1 MFTQIT
7 GAKVASYW
15 SLEVM
20 RVTLKKI
27 TTQAQFVSR
36 DYMVYVRDFALSKGI
51 SAKTL
56 VENSN
61 ADLQLLLNPPLRVSE
76 QTFHRMG
83 YNLFSA
89 LPNPYEGVLEF
100 GKGMVLSLH
109 GSLGVAIQGASNID
123 EVASLARQYYQT
135 RANSRE
141 LKLVNDVDYMC
152 LRLSEE
158 RTKFDFFFS
167 LAALVSFEFVLEK
180 LLSQYTLNGQCIIH
194 QRAKEPDD
202 FPWEKVTGYQIK
214 FDQEYNQ
221 LMVPKYWRTLSINSI
236 DPELAT
242 LAKSQCDATLAEML
256 SKDLVNEIRQ
266 KLHSLPNKNT
276 SLKEMARL
284 LFVSP
289 STLQRRL
296 REFDTTYKDIKL
308 EVRLTTAKKM
318 LFDGVSN
325 LEQISEKLGFS
336 DASSF
341 TKSFKT
347 FSGHT
352 PAAYRKEHA
361 L

>member
-1 MFTQIT
+1 M
-7 GAKVASYW
+7 
-15 SLEVM
+15 
-20 RVTLKKI
+20 TLKKI
-27 TTQAQFVSR
+27 TKQAQFVSR

-56 VENSN
+56 VEDSN
-61 ADLQLLLNPPLRVSE
+61 ADLQLLLNPPQRVSE

-83 YNLFSA
+83 YNLFNA

-100 GKGMVLSLH
+100 GKGMGLSLH
-109 GSLGVAIQGASNID
+109 GSLGVAIQGAPNVD
-123 EVASLARQYYQT
+123 EVAKLARQYYQT

-141 LKLVNDVDYMC
+141 LKLIDEVDHMC
-152 LRLSEE
+152 LRMSEE
-158 RTKFDFFFS
+158 RTKYDYFFS

-180 LLSQYTLNGQCIIH
+180 LLSQYNLNGQCVIH
-194 QRAKEPDD
+194 QRAKEPDN
-202 FPWEKVTGYQIK
+202 FPWEKVQGYQIK
-214 FDQEYNQ
+214 FAQDHNQ
-221 LMVPKYWRTLSINSI
+221 LIVPKHWLNLSIDSI

-242 LAKSQCDATLAEML
+242 LAKSQCDATLAEVS
-256 SKDLVNEIRQ
+256 SKDLVIEIRQ
-266 KLHSLPNKNT
+266 KLYSLPNKNT
-276 SLKEMARL
+276 SLKEMAQL

-308 EVRLTTAKKM
+308 QVRLTTAKKL
-318 LFDGVSN
+318 LFDGECS
-325 LEQISEKLGFS
+325 LEQISEQLGFS

-352 PAAYRKEHA
+352 PAAYRKMRES
-361 L
+361 

>member
-1 MFTQIT
+1 MT

-27 TTQAQFVSR
+27 TRQAQFVSR
-36 DYMVYVRDFALSKGI
+36 DYMVYLRDFALSKGI

-56 VENSN
+56 VEDSN
-61 ADLQLLLNPPLRVSE
+61 ADLQQLLNPPLRVSE
-76 QTFHRMG
+76 QTFHCMG
-83 YNLFSA
+83 YNLFNA

-109 GSLGVAIQGASNID
+109 GSLGVAIQGASNIG
-123 EVASLARQYYQT
+123 EVAKLATQYYKT
-135 RANSRE
+135 RANYRE
-141 LKLVNDVDYMC
+141 LQLVDEADHMC

-158 RTKFDFFFS
+158 QANYDDFFS
-167 LAALVSFEFVLEK
+167 LAALVSFEFVLAK
-180 LLSQYTLNGQCIIH
+180 LLTQYNLNGQCMIYH
-194 QRAKEPDD
+194 RAKEPDN
-202 FPWEKVTGYQIK
+202 FPWEKVKGYQIK
-214 FDQEYNQ
+214 FEQEFNQ
-221 LMVPKYWRTLSINSI
+221 LMVPSHWLKLTIDSI

-242 LAKSQCDATLAEML
+242 LAKSQCDATLAEIS
-256 SKDLVNEIRQ
+256 SKDLVNDIRQ
-266 KLHSLPNKNT
+266 KLHALPNKNT
-276 SLKEMARL
+276 SLKDMAQL

-308 EVRLTTAKKM
+308 QVRLTTAKKL
-318 LFDGVSN
+318 LFDDAFS

-347 FSGHT
+347 FSGYT
-352 PAAYRKEHA
+352 PAAYRKTHVS
-361 L
+361 